1 MADKQTILVVE
12 DDPNLAEMLITFL
25 QIQGYEVIAADWGEK
40 ALKACQ
46 TQLPNIALLDVRL
59 PDIDGYEVA
68 HRLRTQRR
76 TQNVPLIFLTER
88 NERADRIRGL
98 ELGAVDYIAKP
109 FDLHELLLRVRNVL
123 HRTEMPS
130 PTNSIT
136 GLPEGTLVDERL
148 SNLLQAA
155 GWAVISVGL
164 HGLAPFR
171 ARYGFMDADNAL
183 RVVAQL
189 LKEASQRGAPEPDFI
204 GHLDPEHFIL
214 ITSHTRASAVQ
225 KHLHQRLADF
235 MENVYPLEERLN
247 PQPQPTA
254 ERLTTVLGVATQT
267 APALKNL
274 SALKTAVL
282 ASARVSI

>member
-12 DDPNLAEMLITFL
+12 DDPHLAEMLNSFL
-25 QIQGYEVIAADWGEK
+25 LIQGYEVVTADWGEK
-40 ALKACQ
+40 AVKACQ
-46 TQLPNIALLDVRL
+46 THLPNIALLDVRL

-68 HRLRTQRR
+68 QRLRSQRR
-76 TQNVPLIFLTER
+76 TQNIPLIFLTER
-88 NERADRIRGL
+88 NDRADRIRGL
-98 ELGAVDYIAKP
+98 ELGAVDYISKP
-109 FDLHELLLRVRNVL
+109 FDLHELLLRVRNIL

-136 GLPEGTLVDERL
+136 GLPEGALVDERL

-155 GWAVISVGL
+155 GWAVVSVSL

-189 LKEASQRGAPEPDFI
+189 LKEASQKGTPEPDFI
-204 GHLDPEHFIL
+204 GHLDTEHLIL
-214 ITSHTRASAVQ
+214 ITSRSRAPVVE
-225 KHLHQRLADF
+225 KHLHQRLDEF

-247 PQPQPTA
+247 PQPTSD
-254 ERLTTVLGVATQT
+254 RLTTTLGIATQT
-267 APALKNL
+267 APALANL
-274 SALKTAVL
+274 TALKHAVL
-282 ASARVSI
+282 NSPSS

>member
-12 DDPNLAEMLITFL
+12 DDPHLAEMLITFL
-25 QIQGYEVIAADWGEK
+25 RLQGYEVMAADWGEK
-40 ALKACQ
+40 AVQACQ

-68 HRLRTQRR
+68 HRLRSQRR
-76 TQNVPLIFLTER
+76 TQNIPLIFLTER

-136 GLPEGTLVDERL
+136 GLPEGALVDERL

-155 GWAVISVGL
+155 GWAVVSVSL
-164 HGLAPFR
+164 HGLAGFR

-189 LKEASQRGAPEPDFI
+189 LKEVGQKGTSEPDFI

-214 ITSHTRASAVQ
+214 ITSHSRAPLVQ
-225 KHLHQRLADF
+225 KQLDQRLSEF
-235 MENVYPLEERLN
+235 MENIYPLQDRLS
-247 PQPQPTA
+247 PHPMA
-254 ERLTTVLGVATQT
+254 DRLTTTLGVATQT
-267 APALKNL
+267 APALASLN
-274 SALKTAVL
+274 ALKRAVL
-282 ASARVSI
+282 NAPQS